1 MSCLYSITEVYQLK
15 APISDSTSFVIDDIT
30 PETLRKE
37 ELTNLIILDDEEEGK
52 EIPIQASPSPVQAS
66 SNPVFSTPIQANS
79 NPILSTPSQANSNP
93 VFYTPSQ
100 ANSNPILSTHSSSS
114 PKQDRNENQ
123 QEYEPSTSDYFN
135 YQPLLSQ
142 MMSRRVPT
150 ETTTYIT
157 ILKIIINRTTTSFRF
172 VKTQDEF

>member
-52 EIPIQASPSPVQAS
+52 EIPVQASPSPVQANP
-66 SNPVFSTPIQANS
+66 NPVFSTPSQANPNPVFPTPS
-79 NPILSTPSQANSNP
+79 QATFNPILSTPSQANSNP
-93 VFYTPSQ
+93 VFSTP
-100 ANSNPILSTHSSSS
+100 SSSS

-150 ETTTYIT
+150 ETTTY
-157 ILKIIINRTTTSFRF
+157 
-172 VKTQDEF
+172 

>member
-37 ELTNLIILDDEEEGK
+37 ELTNLIILDDEEKGK
-52 EIPIQASPSPVQAS
+52 EIPVQASPSPIQAS
-66 SNPVFSTPIQANS
+66 SNPVFP
-79 NPILSTPSQANSNP
+79 TPSQANSNP
-93 VFYTPSQ
+93 VFSTP
-100 ANSNPILSTHSSSS
+100 SSSS

-150 ETTTYIT
+150 ETTTYLI
-157 ILKIIINRTTTSFRF
+157 ILKIIRNRTTTSFRF

>member
-1 MSCLYSITEVYQLK
+1 MSCLYSITEIYQLK

-30 PETLRKE
+30 PETLKKE
-37 ELTNLIILDDEEEGK
+37 ELTNLIILDDDDEGK
-52 EIPIQASPSPVQAS
+52 DTLIQSNCNPILTTPSQS
-66 SNPVFSTPIQANS
+66 ISNPILSTQSIS
-79 NPILSTPSQANSNP
+79 NPILSTPSQSNP
-93 VFYTPSQ
+93 
-100 ANSNPILSTHSSSS
+100 NPIQSTQSSSS

-150 ETTTYIT
+150 ETTTY
-157 ILKIIINRTTTSFRF
+157 
-172 VKTQDEF
+172 

>member
-52 EIPIQASPSPVQAS
+52 EIPVQASPNPVQAS
-66 SNPVFSTPIQANS
+66 SNPVFPTPSQASS
-79 NPILSTPSQANSNP
+79 NPVFPTPSQATFNTILSTPSQANSNP
-93 VFYTPSQ
+93 VFSTP
-100 ANSNPILSTHSSSS
+100 SSSS

-150 ETTTYIT
+150 ETTTY
-157 ILKIIINRTTTSFRF
+157 
-172 VKTQDEF
+172 

>member
-1 MSCLYSITEVYQLK
+1 MSCLYSITEIYQLK

-30 PETLRKE
+30 PETLKKE
-37 ELTNLIILDDEEEGK
+37 ELTNLIILDDDDEGK
-52 EIPIQASPSPVQAS
+52 DTLIQSNCNPILTTPSQS
-66 SNPVFSTPIQANS
+66 IS
-79 NPILSTPSQANSNP
+79 NPILSTPSQSNP
-93 VFYTPSQ
+93 K
-100 ANSNPILSTHSSSS
+100 PIQSTQSSSS

-150 ETTTYIT
+150 ETTTY
-157 ILKIIINRTTTSFRF
+157 
-172 VKTQDEF
+172 

>member
-1 MSCLYSITEVYQLK
+1 MSCLYSITEIYQLK

-30 PETLRKE
+30 PETLKKE
-37 ELTNLIILDDEEEGK
+37 ELTNLIILDDDDEGK
-52 EIPIQASPSPVQAS
+52 DTLIQSNCNPILTTPSQSISNPIQSTQSI
-66 SNPVFSTPIQANS
+66 SNPILSTQSIS
-79 NPILSTPSQANSNP
+79 NPILSTPSQSNP
-93 VFYTPSQ
+93 NPIQSTQSI
-100 ANSNPILSTHSSSS
+100 SNPILSTPSQSNPNPIQSTQSSSS

-150 ETTTYIT
+150 ETTTY
-157 ILKIIINRTTTSFRF
+157 
-172 VKTQDEF
+172 